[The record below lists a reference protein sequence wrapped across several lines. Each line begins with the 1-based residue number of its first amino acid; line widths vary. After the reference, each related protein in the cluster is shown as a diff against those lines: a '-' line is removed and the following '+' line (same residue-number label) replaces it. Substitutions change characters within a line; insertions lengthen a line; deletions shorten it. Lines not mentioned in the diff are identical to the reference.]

1 VESFAVEGAE
11 PELEWESDD
20 SESDSGR
27 KRNVMYDRTEGN
39 VDAWSDDEV
48 EEGESDVD
56 MDDVR

>member
-1 VESFAVEGAE
+1 VEGAE
-11 PELEWESDD
+11 PELEWESDN
-20 SESDSGR
+20 SESDGER
-27 KRNVMYDRTEGN
+27 KKNVMYDRTEGN